1 MPDSRTDRMA
11 APNRESADSMDPQAV
26 ANPEDLA
33 DEDMVSLDTMAA
45 AEGEDDELEGYDD
58 TQRAEILEARQDLGG
73 HPVIQ
78 NHLQEDSGDP
88 DGTSLS

>member
-11 APNRESADSMDPQAV
+11 APDRSPADELDQEATV
-26 ANPEDLA
+26 NPEDLA

-45 AEGEDDELEGYDD
+45 AEGEDDELEGYDPS
-58 TQRAEILEARQDLGG
+58 QRAEILEARQDLGG

-78 NHLQEDSGDP
+78 NQLQEDAGDP
-88 DGTSLS
+88 DGRSLS

>member
-11 APNRESADSMDPQAV
+11 APGRAPADELDPQDSRD
-26 ANPEDLA
+26 PEDLP
-33 DEDMVSLDTMAA
+33 DEDMVSTDLMAA

-58 TQRAEILEARQDLGG
+58 SQRAEILEARQDLGG

-78 NHLQEDSGDP
+78 NHLQEDTGDS
-88 DGTSLS
+88 DGVSLS